1 MNIDYNTAPKH
12 ALIDWLQTRR
22 NKFKGIKA
30 SNADVLI
37 KLLTMATPALTNDQF
52 REMYAFICD
61 SYKLDKDEKHYVK
74 RPRKKKAKKK

>member
-1 MNIDYNTAPKH
+1 MNIDYNTAPKYT
-12 ALIDWLQTRR
+12 LIDWLQTRR

-30 SNADVLI
+30 NNADILI